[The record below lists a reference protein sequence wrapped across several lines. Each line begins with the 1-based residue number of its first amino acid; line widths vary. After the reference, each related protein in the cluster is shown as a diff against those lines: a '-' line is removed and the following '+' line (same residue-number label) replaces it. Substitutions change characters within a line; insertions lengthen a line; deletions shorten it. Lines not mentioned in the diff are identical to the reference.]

1 MHNSGRHHHSSTAS
15 GSGTVLCF
23 SCLLTLFHSP
33 RPIRLTATGKQVDA
47 EVAISFVPTS
57 VLTSAPRC
65 RFARPERDRLVFMQ
79 SQSDQD
85 IRKAV
90 GREENRTP
98 VRKFFHIVV
107 YAVYSNPVCSTTLFQ
122 ADGCLQRTFTTT
134 LVVRPQ
140 RILAISSLFWCE
152 MAIKPQ
158 VSQALQ
164 KILRLILR

>member
-1 MHNSGRHHHSSTAS
+1 MFFLSPYSFSLPATYSPHSN
-15 GSGTVLCF
+15 
-23 SCLLTLFHSP
+23 
-33 RPIRLTATGKQVDA
+33 GKQVDA

-57 VLTSAPRC
+57 VLASAPRC

-85 IRKAV
+85 ICKAV
-90 GREENRTP
+90 GGGGSRIP

-122 ADGCLQRTFTTT
+122 ADGCLQRTFTMT

-140 RILAISSLFWCE
+140 RIPAISSLFWCE
-152 MAIKPQ
+152 TAIKPQ
-158 VSQALQ
+158 VSQVLQ